1 MVFLGV
7 DIGGTAIRA
16 VLTDAHG
23 TLVGRGLARGGNVR
37 SSPGDLAGHLT
48 RALRECVDTGPVRA
62 RPDQVCIGSAGAG
75 PARRDEVAG
84 AIRRA
89 CAAVGLKVAEHPSEP
104 GTVPFSLVTDLEIAF
119 RAAAPRPDGYVLIAG
134 TGAVAA
140 SISGWALQDR
150 RDGLGW
156 LLGDTGS
163 GVWLGRRVLRA
174 VAADLDRGGPPT
186 AMTAVVLGQL
196 SLSPAA
202 GSERVDPQQLIR
214 AVDELRPA
222 EWGQFAQVAL
232 NLSGQDEQATAIV
245 DRAGEALA
253 STLSA
258 VGAGGAGI
266 GADEGEARGASIG
279 ADEGEAR
286 GPGAAG
292 AGAGA
297 GEDIGA
303 GADTDEGGGAAEA
316 PVVFAGGLL
325 ASGPLRHRVG
335 AGYPQAVFVPHPV
348 VGACA
353 AAAAEVG
360 VDLDRAALARAM
372 R

>member
-7 DIGGTAIRA
+7 DIGGTTIRA
-16 VLTDAHG
+16 VLTDAQSS
-23 TLVGRGLARGGNVR
+23 LVGRGLARGGNVR

-48 RALRECVDTGPVRA
+48 RALRECLDTGPMHT
-62 RPDQVCIGSAGAG
+62 RPEQVCIGSAGAG

-89 CAAVGLKVAEHPSEP
+89 CAAVGLKVAEQPSDP
-104 GTVPFSLVTDLEIAF
+104 DTRSFSLVTDLEIAF
-119 RAAAPRPDGYVLIAG
+119 RAAAHSPDGLVLIAG

-140 SISGWALQDR
+140 SIRGWKLHDR

-174 VAADLDRGGPPT
+174 VAADLDRGGAPT
-186 AMTAVVLGQL
+186 AMTGAVLRQL
-196 SLSPAA
+196 SLNPEA
-202 GSERVDPQQLIR
+202 GREQVDPQQLIR

-232 NLSGQDEQATAIV
+232 NLAGQDEQATVIV
-245 DRAGEALA
+245 DRAGQALA
-253 STLSA
+253 TTLAA
-258 VGAGGAGI
+258 VGPVGVAGGS
-266 GADEGEARGASIG
+266 EAIDDVDHR
-279 ADEGEAR
+279 E
-286 GPGAAG
+286 
-292 AGAGA
+292 
-297 GEDIGA
+297 
-303 GADTDEGGGAAEA
+303 T
-316 PVVFAGGLL
+316 PVIFAGGLL

-353 AAAAEVG
+353 AAAAAAG
-360 VDLDRAALARAM
+360 VELDRAALARAM
-372 R
+372 E